1 MDQSLSIYNQAT
13 STTEGN
19 SLSHPTCYRTGD
31 PGLRGDV
38 RSAEGTC
45 FTKGIYFATSWL
57 SKPGSIAL
65 QQRETQGKIS
75 PWCLLLGQDI
85 NFFFSLLKIYPSS
98 NPPETAA
105 PRSLIDM
112 GGKHFSN
119 VPRAPSAVCASPHQS
134 QLSGEPQRER
144 STMQNS
150 PSLAITSASITAQP
164 SSRSTATT
172 VLFPDAI
179 PPESPTRNIVL

>member
-1 MDQSLSIYNQAT
+1 MIPPNVVQDGCPAAEGERQVSRRNLRYREGHLFCHKLAFKARKHCT
-13 STTEGN
+13 PGEGN
-19 SLSHPTCYRTGD
+19 S
-31 PGLRGDV
+31 
-38 RSAEGTC
+38 
-45 FTKGIYFATSWL
+45 
-57 SKPGSIAL
+57 
-65 QQRETQGKIS
+65 
-75 PWCLLLGQDI
+75 GQDLPMVFVI
-85 NFFFSLLKIYPSS
+85 RTRSYFFFSLLKIYPSS

-105 PRSLIDM
+105 PCSLIDM
-112 GGKHFSN
+112 GGKHLSN
-119 VPRAPSAVCASPHQS
+119 VPRAPSAVCTSPHQS

-144 STMQNS
+144 SAMQNS